1 MVGVVCLLGAPVA
14 LGACGS
20 SAGGVGIPTGVAPTT
35 AAGEPAYA
43 VRTATVK
50 GLGRVLV
57 DGYGLTLYLFVPD
70 HGAGTSTCSGY
81 CATRW
86 PPLTLPAGVTGPLT
100 GPGAEPGLA
109 ATTRR
114 SDGSLQV
121 TYDGWPLYHWIGDT
135 AAGEDNGEGVRDSG
149 GLWYAVNA
157 VGQAVR

>member
-1 MVGVVCLLGAPVA
+1 
-14 LGACGS
+14 
-20 SAGGVGIPTGVAPTT
+20 
-35 AAGEPAYA
+35 
-43 VRTATVK
+43 
-50 GLGRVLV
+50 
-57 DGYGLTLYLFVPD
+57 
-70 HGAGTSTCSGY
+70 
-81 CATRW
+81 
-86 PPLTLPAGVTGPLT
+86 LT